1 MTVNNSETS
10 VDRRAVITGG
20 TKGIGYACAE
30 LFARRGYRVLIC
42 SRHTDQVNAVAAKLN
57 QHNGHV
63 AGMAAD
69 LADPDVG
76 NSIVGRCLDL
86 FGGVDYLV
94 NNAGIY
100 EPIAMVDMTAERWD
114 TTLHNNL
121 RGAALTS
128 AAAARSMR
136 STGGGSI
143 VNVASVNALA
153 AEADFAPYNAS
164 KAGLISLTQT
174 SAIEW
179 ADENIRVNCV
189 APGCIRTPM
198 VDPLVAD
205 LSDEVI
211 ARYVPM
217 RRLGMPEEIASVVAF
232 LISEDASY
240 ITGQTITVDGGT
252 LTRQPML

>member
-1 MTVNNSETS
+1 MKNSETG
-10 VDRRAVITGG
+10 VGRRAIITGG

-42 SRHTDQVNAVAAKLN
+42 SRNTAQVNTVAAELN
-57 QHNGHV
+57 QHTGGQV

-121 RGAALTS
+121 RGAALAS

-143 VNVASVNALA
+143 VNIASVNALA
-153 AEADFAPYNAS
+153 AEANFAPYNAS

-189 APGCIRTPM
+189 APGCIRTSM

-217 RRLGMPEEIASVVAF
+217 RRFGTAEEIASVVAF
-232 LISEDASY
+232 LVSDDASY
-240 ITGQTITVDGGT
+240 ITGQTIAVDGGT

>member
-1 MTVNNSETS
+1 MNNSETG
-10 VDRRAVITGG
+10 VDRRVIVTGG

-30 LFARRGYRVLIC
+30 LFARRGCQVLIC
-42 SRHTDQVNAVAAKLN
+42 SRNKAQVEAVAAELN
-57 QHNGHV
+57 QHNGQV

-69 LADPDVG
+69 LADRDVG
-76 NSIVGRCLDL
+76 DSIVGRCIDL

-94 NNAGIY
+94 NNAGVY
-100 EPIAMVDMTAERWD
+100 EPIAMVDMTAEGWD
-114 TTLHNNL
+114 ASLHNNL

-143 VNVASVNALA
+143 VNIASVNGLA
-153 AEADFAPYNAS
+153 AEANFAPYNAS

-179 ADENIRVNCV
+179 ADDNIRVNCV
-189 APGCIRTPM
+189 APGCIRTSM
-198 VDPLVAD
+198 VDPLVSD

-217 RRLGMPEEIASVVAF
+217 RRLGLPEEIASVVAF
-232 LISEDASY
+232 LVSDDASY

>member
-1 MTVNNSETS
+1 MTVNNSEAG
-10 VDRRAVITGG
+10 VDRRVIVTGG
-20 TKGIGYACAE
+20 TKGIGYACAR

-42 SRHTDQVNAVAAKLN
+42 SRNTAQVDAVAAELS
-57 QHNGHV
+57 QHGGQV

-76 NSIVGRCLDL
+76 NSIVDRCLDL

-100 EPIAMVDMTAERWD
+100 ESIAMVDMTAQGWD
-114 TTLHNNL
+114 ATLHNNL

-128 AAAARSMR
+128 AAAARAMR

-143 VNVASVNALA
+143 VNIASVNGLA
-153 AEADFAPYNAS
+153 AEANFAPYNAS

-217 RRLGMPEEIASVVAF
+217 RRLGTPSEIASVVAF
-232 LISEDASY
+232 LVSDDASY
-240 ITGQTITVDGGT
+240 ITGQTVTVDGGT